1 MVVSSKPAVPLCGNY
16 YTILEQNLQK
26 AGPADPGTC
35 ATGARGSARVLAR
48 SQVDEGFSLQAW
60 LHQWLKGLQTDLHLV
75 KSRGLIN
82 TTTRLKSSG

>member
-16 YTILEQNLQK
+16 YTILEKNLQK

-48 SQVDEGFSLQAW
+48 SQVDEVGREALSGF
-60 LHQWLKGLQTDLHLV
+60 
-75 KSRGLIN
+75 
-82 TTTRLKSSG
+82 